1 MIYFR
6 DTILAIGD
14 TITPWLDIFTTRELV
29 IMWLATSLVAYLL
42 TRRANLIRKESWK
55 YKDALFTIFISMLG
69 GPLVMFVAAI
79 FNLHS
84 KLFFD
89 WLDKP
94 SRW

>member
-1 MIYFR
+1 MI
-6 DTILAIGD
+6 DDIILL
-14 TITPWLDIFTTRELV
+14 WLDTWTVRGFV
-29 IMWLATSLVAYLL
+29 IGWLTTSLVAYLL
-42 TRRANLIRKESWK
+42 TRRSYRIRELSWDRA
-55 YKDALFTIFISMLG
+55 DALIMVFLCVAV
-69 GPLVMFVAAI
+69 GPLIMFFAAI